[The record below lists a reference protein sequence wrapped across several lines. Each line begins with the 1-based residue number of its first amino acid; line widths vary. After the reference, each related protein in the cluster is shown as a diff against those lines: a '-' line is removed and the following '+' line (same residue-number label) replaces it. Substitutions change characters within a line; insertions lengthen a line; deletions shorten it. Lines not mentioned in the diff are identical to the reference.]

1 MFKLRRSRDFSPIS
15 AVVAAG
21 GSSSRMGFDKL
32 TADLCGLPVLIH
44 TINAFERCG
53 LIDEIVVVTREE
65 HIPALLADV
74 KYQGFKKLRSI
85 VKGGATRQQSV
96 HAGVCACSADAQYV
110 CIHDGAR
117 PLVSGT
123 VIEAA
128 VNAAVRHG
136 AATAAVPVKDT
147 IKRRCGDFVAET
159 LPREALVQIQT
170 PQVFQK
176 ELYLHAFAQSGQEY
190 SDDCQLIESLGVA
203 VSLSPGDYQ
212 NIKLTTEEDFILAEA
227 FLMQREGF

>member
-1 MFKLRRSRDFSPIS
+1 MFKSRRARDSCKIS
-15 AVVAAG
+15 AVIAAG
-21 GSSSRMGFDKL
+21 GASSRMGFDKL
-32 TADLCGLPVLIH
+32 TAELRGLPVLIH
-44 TINAFERCG
+44 TINAFESCG

-96 HAGVCACSADAQYV
+96 NAGVCACSADAQYV

-117 PLVSGT
+117 PLVT
-123 VIEAA
+123 DEVITAA
-128 VNAAVRHG
+128 VDAAKKHG

-147 IKRRCGDFVAET
+147 IKRRSGDFVAET
-159 LPREALVQIQT
+159 LPREVLMQIQT
-170 PQVFQK
+170 PQVFGKQ
-176 ELYLHAFAQSGQEY
+176 LYLRAFAQGGQEY
-190 SDDCQLIESLGVA
+190 SDDCQLVESLGAPVA
-203 VSLSPGDYQ
+203 FSQGDYK